1 MSSSVQNRIKEKVD
15 YIYQRLRSQ
24 LTSLE
29 FSDAA
34 HPNVF
39 YVLGASVS
47 CLWFYFV
54 CRNKHFA
61 LGWFSKKENL
71 SNTLVCDNDR
81 CLKMIVS
88 FLLRNR
94 WLYRDGLLPENI
106 HFIGYARSQL
116 TIDKVFQNAEKYM
129 KVIKKNEFIFSN
141 NQRFRLD
148 SKWWT
153 WTFRKIYSAE
163 FIRCWFVW

>member
-1 MSSSVQNRIKEKVD
+1 M
-15 YIYQRLRSQ
+15 
-24 LTSLE
+24 
-29 FSDAA
+29 
-34 HPNVF
+34 
-39 YVLGASVS
+39 
-47 CLWFYFV
+47 
-54 CRNKHFA
+54 
-61 LGWFSKKENL
+61 
-71 SNTLVCDNDR
+71 VCDNDR

-148 SKWWT
+148 SK
-153 WTFRKIYSAE
+153 
-163 FIRCWFVW
+163 